1 MTGWML
7 SEKLPNEDERKD
19 RWQTLPSHVDEA
31 WSHPSQYVPDEE
43 TLQAVN
49 VAIAVGQPLLL
60 TGEPGCGK
68 TALADHVAWQLGLE
82 KALRYQMKSTSEARD
97 LFYRFDQVARFH
109 DAHDTKKSVDPRRFI
124 TFQAMGLAI
133 LYAMDRKERDG
144 LLGHDA
150 DGKALAKRIGA
161 PQEARRSVVLIDEI
175 DKAPRDVPNDLLDEI
190 ENMRFRIPELGGVPG
205 IADRAIAL
213 GNKGMRPI
221 VILTSNSEKALPDA
235 FLRRCAYHHMALP
248 RERDVL
254 STQMAKIVANRLA
267 AIPVPGDGRASDL
280 FDDAMVVFHS
290 LRKADAHLQ
299 KPPGT
304 AELLNFLRAL
314 SQLGLPVD
322 TPLRDQTGWQSV
334 ALSSLVKIREDQDAV
349 RTLLERMDWPT
360 RRPRPLAA
368 AASRAGA

>member
-1 MTGWML
+1 MSGWML
-7 SEKLPNEDERKD
+7 SEKLPTEEERKD
-19 RWQTLPSHVDEA
+19 RWKSLPSHVDEA
-31 WSHPSQYVPDEE
+31 WTHPSQYVPDEE

-109 DAHDTKKSVDPRRFI
+109 DAHDTKKSVDPRRFV

-144 LLGHDA
+144 LLGTDPE
-150 DGKALAKRIGA
+150 GKSLAKRISA
-161 PQEARRSVVLIDEI
+161 PAQGRRSVVLIDEI

-190 ENMRFRIPELGGVPG
+190 ENMRFRIPELGGVPS
-205 IADRAIAL
+205 IADRDIGLA
-213 GNKGMRPI
+213 NKGMRPI

-248 RERDVL
+248 ADRDKL
-254 STQMAKIVANRLA
+254 SVQMAKIVANRLA
-267 AIPVPGDGRASDL
+267 DIPVPESKEASDL
-280 FDDAMVVFHS
+280 FDDAMVIFHS
-290 LRKADAHLQ
+290 LRKVDSHLQ

-314 SQLGLPVD
+314 AKLGLDVQK
-322 TPLRDQTGWQSV
+322 PLRSQSGWDAV
-334 ALSSLVKIREDQDAV
+334 ALSSLVKIKDDQDAV
-349 RTLLERMDWPT
+349 RDILDRLDWPAPKART
-360 RRPRPLAA
+360 SGSAA
-368 AASRAGA
+368 RMGA